1 MQPLNTIDAVN
12 KQQNSLIHAFWD
24 RFFVIIVL
32 AYLAG
37 ISTAHLWIGG
47 SAGTYWLVGTA
58 LFLLVL
64 GICFKLVDLY
74 KAVLILVVAVAGG
87 VAFFYSV
94 QQPAG
99 GLINYADFPVYVEGT
114 VIDEPLFYDDHTAYR
129 LKVEVVE
136 TREGR
141 FAIPGILLVRLY
153 GSEEEHYWFGERLR
167 LRGVIVEARGQ
178 RNPGGFDYNFY
189 LRSQGIDALI
199 YPKPAQVSSLGPGEV
214 NGLAASAVKLRS
226 SMVGVISKTLP
237 SPAAELLTAILF
249 GQRNGLPEDIEN
261 NFRRAGVGHLM
272 AVSGLHVG
280 LVAAFILGLWRRF
293 KLRGRLP
300 LILAIVLVFTYAYLT
315 GMRPSALRAAVM
327 VSTAMAALLLDREP
341 DLPSAVAFAALVTL
355 IINPLL
361 LFTVGFQL
369 SYAATLALIYGYRP
383 LGKVLAFLHCPGILR
398 PPLAITLAA
407 QIGVLPLC
415 IYYFHYIPTG
425 ALLFNL
431 LLLPLI
437 GFVIGLGLTGAVVS
451 LIFPPL
457 GDLLLWASRPLL
469 EVMLVITGLS
479 SLPGFYIALYPPGIP
494 FLILFYGMFTAV
506 LVLYYRWDDQ
516 NCHQGEVT
524 LFQHAA
530 SSLHKLL
537 LERRLRLRVTVWA
550 VLILAVVIIWSGI
563 LFPVQKPL
571 TVTFIDVGQGAAAL
585 IETPCGAVIM
595 VDSGGAPA
603 YYGEPGEIGERVLLP
618 FLRYQGIR
626 KIDLAVITHPHDDH
640 FGGLIPLLEEI
651 TIKDA
656 LISPIPG
663 ESVYY
668 KELIDRAGTLG
679 VTVCEASPGQ
689 IWQCCPNLVLKV
701 LGPHE
706 RLLTGTKSDLNNNS
720 VILILQ
726 YRKVRMLFCGDI
738 EDAAVN
744 DLIRS
749 QTDLRADLLLI
760 PHHGGYMAAMPDFLE
775 AVSPLLAV
783 IQVGQNSFGHPDPF
797 VISSLEEA
805 GVVYYRND
813 LHGAVI
819 VETDGVELKVS
830 TTEQPALLR
839 Q

>member
-1 MQPLNTIDAVN
+1 MMQPLNTIDAVN

-153 GSEEEHYWFGERLR
+153 GSEDEHYWFGERLR

-178 RNPGGFDYNFY
+178 RNPGGFDYNYY

-327 VSTAMAALLLDREP
+327 VSTAMAALLFDREP

-407 QIGVLPLC
+407 QIGVPADVLEATIAEWNDAAAAGKDAVFGRTAGLVALDKPP
-415 IYYFHYIPTG
+415 YYAFETFPTMFDNSGGLKINAKAEVVDVWGKVIPG
-425 ALLFNL
+425 LYAA
-431 LLLPLI
+431 
-437 GFVIGLGLTGAVVS
+437 GQVAGGVIGEDYPGSGTALNAGAT
-451 LIFPPL
+451 F
-457 GDLLLWASRPLL
+457 GR
-469 EVMLVITGLS
+469 
-479 SLPGFYIALYPPGIP
+479 IA
-494 FLILFYGMFTAV
+494 GM
-506 LVLYYRWDDQ
+506 
-516 NCHQGEVT
+516 N
-524 LFQHAA
+524 AA
-530 SSLHKLL
+530 
-537 LERRLRLRVTVWA
+537 
-550 VLILAVVIIWSGI
+550 G
-563 LFPVQKPL
+563 
-571 TVTFIDVGQGAAAL
+571 
-585 IETPCGAVIM
+585 
-595 VDSGGAPA
+595 
-603 YYGEPGEIGERVLLP
+603 
-618 FLRYQGIR
+618 
-626 KIDLAVITHPHDDH
+626 
-640 FGGLIPLLEEI
+640 
-651 TIKDA
+651 
-656 LISPIPG
+656 
-663 ESVYY
+663 
-668 KELIDRAGTLG
+668 KEA
-679 VTVCEASPGQ
+679 
-689 IWQCCPNLVLKV
+689 
-701 LGPHE
+701 
-706 RLLTGTKSDLNNNS
+706 
-720 VILILQ
+720 
-726 YRKVRMLFCGDI
+726 
-738 EDAAVN
+738 
-744 DLIRS
+744 
-749 QTDLRADLLLI
+749 
-760 PHHGGYMAAMPDFLE
+760 
-775 AVSPLLAV
+775 
-783 IQVGQNSFGHPDPF
+783 
-797 VISSLEEA
+797 
-805 GVVYYRND
+805 
-813 LHGAVI
+813 
-819 VETDGVELKVS
+819 
-830 TTEQPALLR
+830 
-839 Q
+839 